1 MENKRRSVMKS
12 ITWRIMATASTIF
25 LVFILTGNLVISTSV
40 GILELI
46 VKALLYYV
54 HERIWNMLDYGRG

>member
-1 MENKRRSVMKS
+1 MKS